1 MDALKDFYDFY
12 RPLQR
17 KYDLRMLY
25 RTNSKETKITIRQR
39 DKELVKVTEETTE
52 ACFIR
57 AKRELEERMKKYEQ
71 QTETKEKHKEPDF
84 TWTKSERVT
93 LKNSN
98 NRRKLVRRSFTDFM
112 DLGYYVLYLHHGFGN
127 KRIVRLERT
136 INEYLERAQ
145 TENEMKTQNAHIKQM
160 RDDRQ
165 KAYMEKHR
173 DDKTYERF
181 KHMPDYGKG
190 AKNGTN

>member
-25 RTNSKETKITIRQR
+25 RTNSKETKITIRQH

-71 QTETKEKHKEPDF
+71 QIETKEKAQRAGFYMDKIR
-84 TWTKSERVT
+84 KS
-93 LKNSN
+93 
-98 NRRKLVRRSFTDFM
+98 
-112 DLGYYVLYLHHGFGN
+112 YV
-127 KRIVRLERT
+127 E
-136 INEYLERAQ
+136 
-145 TENEMKTQNAHIKQM
+145 KQ
-160 RDDRQ
+160 Q
-165 KAYMEKHR
+165 
-173 DDKTYERF
+173 
-181 KHMPDYGKG
+181 
-190 AKNGTN
+190 

>member
-17 KYDLRMLY
+17 KYDLRMFY

-71 QTETKEKHKEPDF
+71 QTETKEKAQRAGFYMDKIR
-84 TWTKSERVT
+84 KSYAE
-93 LKNSN
+93 
-98 NRRKLVRRSFTDFM
+98 
-112 DLGYYVLYLHHGFGN
+112 
-127 KRIVRLERT
+127 
-136 INEYLERAQ
+136 
-145 TENEMKTQNAHIKQM
+145 KQ
-160 RDDRQ
+160 Q
-165 KAYMEKHR
+165 
-173 DDKTYERF
+173 
-181 KHMPDYGKG
+181 
-190 AKNGTN
+190 